1 MTTGA
6 AYLTDAALMTSTG
19 DFADGQGMEPRVY
32 YTRKTMNYVTL
43 GLSFLVNF

>member
-6 AYLTDAALMTSTG
+6 ALLTDAALMVQTS
-19 DFADGQGMEPRVY
+19 DYADGIGLEAREYDV
-32 YTRKTMNYVTL
+32 RKTMNYVTL